1 MIRLYLEGDREGVYR
16 HCIEMN
22 FIREKHAHKVD
33 PDWLWSYVEPW
44 YRPVLVDEPF
54 LFTAEYCKEAMSQMF
69 GENMRLLNMPPEYVM
84 LNRITFGLNSIMAK
98 LDACENWRQMSLKYY
113 YGEAASAAAP
123 EASARRPSSI
133 AATTSTIPTP

>member
-1 MIRLYLEGDREGVYR
+1 MKVKASSS
-16 HCIEMN
+16 MN
-22 FIREKHAHKVD
+22 FIRAKHAHKVD

-44 YRPVLVDEPF
+44 YRPLLIDEPF

-98 LDACENWRQMSLKYY
+98 LGATSLA
-113 YGEAASAAAP
+113 GLVRLVVQHGLLEP
-123 EASARRPSSI
+123 PQ
-133 AATTSTIPTP
+133 P